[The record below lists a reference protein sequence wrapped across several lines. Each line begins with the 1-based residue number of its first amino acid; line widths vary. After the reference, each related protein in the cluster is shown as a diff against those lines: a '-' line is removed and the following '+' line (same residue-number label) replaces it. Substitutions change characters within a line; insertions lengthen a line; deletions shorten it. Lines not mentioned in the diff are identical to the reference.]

1 MALEAK
7 ADART
12 ATAGPREAGILATQ
26 ASAPAEPRAIIQAY
40 LQAAR
45 DRDLGGCVGF
55 YAPDAKLTFMSGVF
69 LGTKA
74 IEEWHQERFAAD
86 LQFVRID
93 SVRAKGDVVTVD
105 AVVTSKRLQAW
116 KIGSLGGRAT
126 FHLQDGKIKE
136 TSFGLRLHNPL
147 EGW

>member
-1 MALEAK
+1 MEPKPEA
-7 ADART
+7 AHT
-12 ATAGPREAGILATQ
+12 AQSGATVP
-26 ASAPAEPRAIIQAY
+26 AAEPQAIIQAY

-45 DRDLGGCVGF
+45 DRDLAGCVSF

-69 LGTKA
+69 QGTQA
-74 IEEWHQERFAAD
+74 IEEWHKERFAAD

-93 SVRAKGDVVTVD
+93 AIKAKGDVVTVD
-105 AVVTSKRLQAW
+105 AVVTSKRLKAW

-126 FHLQDGKIKE
+126 FRLQDGKIKE